1 MKSRKRK
8 NKKLAII
15 IFLIVAL
22 FSLGVSFSGFCQD
35 ESIIQQ
41 GLTLQVIADVKPCI
55 RVSLSTDNIYFYA
68 GKGPGIYEPVIKENP
83 DQPAEPVIIT
93 VGCNARE
100 WSIQCEATPLEET
113 VTRRNG
119 EKGIIPASQIFVA
132 SSFLEEGKEKKA
144 GEAGFSLDTPL
155 TILQGGPGE
164 TRAELKFKIKTTWSD
179 RAGNYSGKISFT
191 CMMRP

>member
-1 MKSRKRK
+1 MKSKKRK
-8 NKKLAII
+8 NKKLALII
-15 IFLIVAL
+15 LLVLPANL
-22 FSLGVSFSGFCQD
+22 LGLSFSGFSQ
-35 ESIIQQ
+35 EEPIVQQ
-41 GLTLQVIADVKPCI
+41 GPSLRIIADVKPCI

-68 GKGPGIYEPVIKENP
+68 GKGPGVYEPVIKENP

-113 VTRRNG
+113 VSRKGR
-119 EKGIIPASQIFVA
+119 EKGIIPASQIFVV
-132 SSFLEEGKEKKA
+132 SSTGESKNTKT
-144 GEAGFSLDTPL
+144 GEAGFSLDTPV

-164 TRAELKFKIKTTWSD
+164 TKAELKFKMKTTWSD
-179 RAGNYSGKISFT
+179 RAGNYTGKISFT